1 MKKILI
7 GLSVILLSV
16 AGFAGDGS
24 KVSYTSTGN
33 AIGVTNVITTKK
45 FYASLYSIHFDV
57 AAGTT
62 NSVVVAS
69 PTETILTKTVTA
81 DDTFR
86 PWTQIDNTS
95 GAAVTTVYEE
105 FLLEGE
111 PLTVTIIASDPGTND
126 VKVVIKTDNK

>member
-24 KVSYTSTGN
+24 SISYVAEDN

-45 FYASLYSIHFDV
+45 FSASVYSLYFDV

-69 PTETILTKTVTA
+69 PTETLLTKSVTA

-105 FLLEGE
+105 FLLVNE
-111 PLTVTIIASDPGTND
+111 PLTITIIASDPGTND